1 MPLECDC
8 GPLFADTHNH
18 TEPRSSLKPANYSGG
33 GIQKH
38 IRLAVQSCPA
48 MAGGSE
54 TGACSYKGSTLRV
67 SRLPGRTREDEGSR
81 LTLSPAAPPDWTH
94 SIQSPGGQIT
104 QTPVS
109 VTCQPQSCLWDARRG
124 LALTGMVLARAL
136 GLRQRTEPKQ
146 AGIEAASRGSH
157 SVISLSVTPSGLRE
171 RASSETPAPPL
182 ATSFPK
188 SPAGSCHQRQ

>member
-1 MPLECDC
+1 M
-8 GPLFADTHNH
+8 
-18 TEPRSSLKPANYSGG
+18 
-33 GIQKH
+33 
-38 IRLAVQSCPA
+38 QSCPA

-136 GLRQRTEPKQ
+136 GLRQRIEPKQ
-146 AGIEAASRGSH
+146 ARIEAASRGSH

-171 RASSETPAPPL
+171 RASSETPAGYPLLPLPFLSPQQGPVTRGSDLRPPTQERAL
-182 ATSFPK
+182 AHT
-188 SPAGSCHQRQ
+188 AN